1 MRSEKA
7 QKLKFILVLELQ
19 KVRFLLTRSV
29 PSCLTKGCLTLVFST
44 PLSIFTKAQLSTVAK
59 PDSIFVTKKN

>member
-19 KVRFLLTRSV
+19 KVRFLLTRSTQGV
-29 PSCLTKGCLTLVFST
+29 LASKFPI
-44 PLSIFTKAQLSTVAK
+44 SILRQIQGQDGNQILRKIV
-59 PDSIFVTKKN
+59 